1 MERFLAELRELFRRG
16 ENSGIDISF
25 FADKLGVWEHRVV
38 DVGPINDV
46 RVRILGIGAYFF
58 DDSRRRCRQ
67 KWVDGCSKLL
77 PGALPNAILPKL
89 KLQHRNNHH
98 FVEIFSKSSI
108 YQYMTVLA

>member
-1 MERFLAELRELFRRG
+1 M
-16 ENSGIDISF
+16 
-25 FADKLGVWEHRVV
+25 

-77 PGALPNAILPKL
+77 PGALPNAILPKI
-89 KLQHRNNHH
+89 
-98 FVEIFSKSSI
+98 EIATPK
-108 YQYMTVLA
+108 